1 MATQR
6 IRLTPSTR
14 ARAVE
19 MVRMAPDG
27 HFFLPPVE
35 PTRTLDQNAKMW
47 AMLADISRQVRWPVN
62 GREEHLDTEAWKDI
76 FTASLSQEQR
86 LAAGLRGG
94 VVLIGAHT
102 SGMGRRQVAEL
113 IELMYSFGAEH
124 SVAWSEPAHEVPGWY
139 REGVP
144 A

>member
-6 IRLTPSTR
+6 IRLTPITR
-14 ARAVE
+14 AHAVE
-19 MVRMAPDG
+19 MVRTAPEG
-27 HFFLPPVE
+27 WFFLPPIE

-47 AMLADISRQVRWPVN
+47 AMLNDIARQVLWPVN
-62 GREEHLDTEAWKDI
+62 GRQEHLDAEAWKDI

-94 VVLIGAHT
+94 AVLIGAHT

-124 SVAWSEPAHEVPGWY
+124 NVAWSEPAHEVPGWY